1 MTPARSLALSAGGL
15 ALLLAAWEAVSRA
28 GLVSVVLMP
37 PPSAVVPAFL
47 KEVERGVWGAMVL
60 ESLGHYTLGLAI
72 GAALGIGVGV
82 AVALSPTVEAAQA
95 WTARLLR
102 PIPPLAWIPFAI
114 IWFGIERTS
123 AVFIISIGVFW
134 INYFT
139 AIGAV
144 KAVDRQLVEMA
155 DAFGHRSVAARL
167 SKVILPGALPG
178 ILAGLR
184 ASVGQGWMVV
194 VAAEL
199 FGIPGVGQRM
209 MEASGLL
216 ATDIVIVYM
225 LTIALLYGI
234 ADFAFV
240 RVQRRLLAWQR

>member
-1 MTPARSLALSAGGL
+1 VTPARSLGLSAGGL

-28 GLVSVVLMP
+28 GLVSEVLMP
-37 PPSAVVPAFL
+37 PPSAVAPAFL
-47 KEVERGVWGAMVL
+47 AEVERGVWGAMVQ
-60 ESLGHYTLGLAI
+60 ESLGHYALGLII
-72 GAALGIGVGV
+72 GAALGIAVGV
-82 AVALSPTVEAAQA
+82 AVALSPAVEAAQA
-95 WTARLLR
+95 WVARLLR

-167 SKVILPGALPG
+167 SKVVLPGALPG

-225 LTIALLYGI
+225 LTIAFLYGV